1 MRKEQGKY
9 NIELTTY
16 AWQSNSNTGKSSQT
30 KNGDIDMLS
39 DFKTRKVI
47 NMLDETKKCPFSLTR
62 KKSQDAYICFVYKF
76 VCFYSHSCQNWHQ
89 HCGTATGSESP
100 LELRNKDSNC

>member
-30 KNGDIDMLS
+30 KNGDIDIPS

-47 NMLDETKKCPFSLTR
+47 NILDETKKFSSLLTR
-62 KKSQDAYICFVYKF
+62 KKITGCICMF
-76 VCFYSHSCQNWHQ
+76 C
-89 HCGTATGSESP
+89 
-100 LELRNKDSNC
+100 L